1 MEEGRA
7 FLEDKA
13 IIDPAEQI
21 DADVLAGA
29 LVQIALM
36 DGMAPKA
43 SHVVCSVALMLAQ
56 LRFNTAASS
65 MLKKM
70 EAKLDTVVDKCKLDN
85 L

>member
-1 MEEGRA
+1 MEEGWA

-21 DADVLAGA
+21 NADVLAGA
-29 LVQIALM
+29 LVQITLM

-43 SHVVCSVALMLAQ
+43 SHAVHSVALMSAQ
-56 LRFNTAASS
+56 LRFDTTAGS

-70 EAKLDTVVDKCKLDN
+70 EVKLDCKLDN
-85 L
+85 LW